1 MKRTEMPEN
10 VAVGSPW
17 YKQWFGRDYLRV
29 YPSRDDRAGAS
40 EARFIQRA
48 LSLKPGHLVL
58 DLCCGTG
65 RHSAALRDLRVR
77 SVGLDLSAELLD
89 VARSRTVDL
98 MLVRGDMRKVPFRTV
113 FDAALSLFTS
123 FGYFDGDD
131 ENRTVLR
138 EAASVLKP
146 DGKLFVDHINKEHV
160 IRNLVPRS
168 ERNEAGMRIVEERR
182 FDAKTERL
190 IKEVSI
196 TDSAGT
202 RSYTES
208 VRVFEPEELQ
218 EMIAEPGFKVLET
231 FGDFEGH
238 PCGPENPRLII
249 VARKNNNR

>member
-1 MKRTEMPEN
+1 MSEN
-10 VAVGSPW
+10 AAVSSLW

-29 YPSRDDRAGAS
+29 YPSRDDRAAAIES
-40 EARFIQRA
+40 RFIQRA
-48 LSLKPGHLVL
+48 LSLQPGDLVL

-65 RHSAALRDLRVR
+65 RHSAALRDLRVMP
-77 SVGLDLSAELLD
+77 VGLDLSAELLD
-89 VARSRTVDL
+89 VARGRKVDL

-123 FGYFDGDD
+123 FGYFDDD
-131 ENRTVLR
+131 GNRAVLR
-138 EAASVLKP
+138 EVASVLKP
-146 DGKLFVDHINKEHV
+146 GGKLFVDHINREHV

-168 ERNEAGMRIVEERR
+168 ERNEGGMQIVEERR
-182 FDAKTERL
+182 FDAQSERL
-190 IKEVSI
+190 MKEVSI

-208 VRVFEPEELQ
+208 VRVFEPEELR
-218 EMIAEPGFKVLET
+218 EIIVEPGFKVLET

-249 VARKNNNR
+249 VARKSNNR